1 VALTEQRPPALFPY
15 AAGVVVLL
23 VLAGGGWWIYELWKA
38 HRLNDKMLTAVQDIK
53 DTSEATG
60 SKLWNEAREH
70 FNYRIGDKDS
80 FWGQV
85 IQKKLIQK
93 GLIAAPASA
102 SIAAP
107 AAPTAAKQS

>member
-1 VALTEQRPPALFPY
+1 
-15 AAGVVVLL
+15 
-23 VLAGGGWWIYELWKA
+23 
-38 HRLNDKMLTAVQDIK
+38 MLTAVHDIK

-93 GLIAAPASA
+93 GLIAAAPK
-102 SIAAP
+102 AAP
-107 AAPTAAKQS
+107 AGPSALSAPSAPSQPVSR